1 MSLQEPRAVV
11 VPLEPRRGPV
21 AALWVALRPRQWTK
35 NLLLFAGIVFAAE
48 LDDASRWARA
58 LTAFAVYC
66 AASSAAYLLNDL
78 RDAGADRLHPVKRRR
93 PLARGELSPA
103 TALVAAGLLVAAALA
118 GAALLGWSALAFLLA
133 FLALQVAY
141 TLRLKQIVLIDVMA
155 ISALFVI
162 RAAAGADAVV
172 VPISPWL
179 LVCTALLALFLALG
193 KRRGELVLVGDAKP
207 SRAAL
212 EGYSLPLVDQL
223 VGIVASSAVVSYS
236 VYAITAHETRAL
248 AVTIPFVVF
257 GIFRYLL
264 LLHRTTGGEEP
275 ENVLVSDVPILVTVA
290 LWAATCAVVL
300 AAT

>member
-1 MSLQEPRAVV
+1 
-11 VPLEPRRGPV
+11 
-21 AALWVALRPRQWTK
+21 
-35 NLLLFAGIVFAAE
+35 
-48 LDDASRWARA
+48 
-58 LTAFAVYC
+58 
-66 AASSAAYLLNDL
+66 
-78 RDAGADRLHPVKRRR
+78 
-93 PLARGELSPA
+93 
-103 TALVAAGLLVAAALA
+103 
-118 GAALLGWSALAFLLA
+118 
-133 FLALQVAY
+133 
-141 TLRLKQIVLIDVMA
+141 MA